1 MNDDEFEKEAR
12 KRGYS
17 KRRTIEITF
26 DLDDFLFCDKCGAP
40 VDKKGN
46 YRPD

>member
-1 MNDDEFEKEAR
+1 MMMNFEKEAK

-17 KRRTIEITF
+17 KRRTFEIKF
-26 DLDDFLFCDKCGAP
+26 SEDDFLFCDKCGAP